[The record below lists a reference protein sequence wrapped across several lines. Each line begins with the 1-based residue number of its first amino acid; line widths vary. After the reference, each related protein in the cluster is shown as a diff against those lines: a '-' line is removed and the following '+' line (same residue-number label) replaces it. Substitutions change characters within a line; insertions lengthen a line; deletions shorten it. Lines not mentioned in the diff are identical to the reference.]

1 MMNKR
6 RSLGNT
12 AGMSPLKKI
21 KAGVGLFYSSVTWR
35 SLKKLR
41 PIDRAPRPTIPLL
54 SVEQKNGAVDRG
66 NYSAFRST
74 QVALNLE

>member
-1 MMNKR
+1 MKKKR
-6 RSLGNT
+6 RRPGNS
-12 AGMSPLKKI
+12 AGMSPLDKI
-21 KAGVGLFYSSVTWR
+21 RALIGLFYSSVTWR

>member
-1 MMNKR
+1 M
-6 RSLGNT
+6 GEPT
-12 AGMSPLKKI
+12 
-21 KAGVGLFYSSVTWR
+21 
-35 SLKKLR
+35 
-41 PIDRAPRPTIPLL
+41 DRAPRPTIPLL